1 MLSVLLLLLAAALA
15 APRRHSHRAT
25 RLLGAAGGAGD
36 MVDGL
41 RVQKRCVPPLA
52 TLLNRDMFYY
62 EVADWQWWDE
72 VSEQGEANAA
82 TNPRA
87 TTAAAAP
94 APAAAGVYRVGSFTY
109 GAKLWPA
116 CLAVAQVRN
125 PPTSSALFFS

>member
-1 MLSVLLLLLAAALA
+1 MLFFGVLLLLAAALA
-15 APRRHSHRAT
+15 APRRHRAT
-25 RLLGAAGGAGD
+25 RLLGAPGGAGD

-41 RVQKRCVPPLA
+41 RVQKVAVPPLA

-72 VSEQGEANAA
+72 VSEQGEANVA

-87 TTAAAAP
+87 TTAAAPAP

-125 PPTSSALFFS
+125 PPTSSTMSIS